1 MVKINL
7 LPIYI
12 LERSRVRRIAVAVG
26 LLLVLQIIA
35 LVLAVMHAKA
45 KVAME
50 QDRAKYW
57 GDVATVVDDVATMT
71 QERKSAVGPYQQW
84 VTWVDSQKVYNSKVA
99 DLLMYM
105 AHFVHAKVALQ
116 SFSWSGT
123 SLTLSGT
130 TDSLETANQFYLN
143 MLRCPIAATVQ
154 YQVQVPGW
162 TPPQPTPLRR
172 PGAPGPYALPGT
184 TISPV
189 SPQGTGYGAPSYGVR
204 QVNPKESVPV
214 SLGVQLR
221 PEYIPVPT
229 PPPISPSQPSGGG
242 GATPAGAF
250 MPTGR

>member
-12 LERSRVRRIAVAVG
+12 LERSRVRRTAVAVG

-35 LVLAVMHAKA
+35 LVLVVIHAKA

-71 QERKSAVGPYQQW
+71 RERESAVGPYEQW
-84 VTWVDSQKVYNSKVA
+84 VTWVDSQKVYNSRVA
-99 DLLMYM
+99 DLLTYM

-116 SFSWSGT
+116 SFTWTGT
-123 SLTLSGT
+123 SVTLAGA
-130 TDSLETANQFYLN
+130 TDSLETAKQFYLN
-143 MLRCPIAATVQ
+143 MLDCPIAATVQ
-154 YQVQVPGW
+154 FQVQVPGW
-162 TPPQPTPLRR
+162 NPSQPTALRR
-172 PGAPGPYALPGT
+172 PGVAGPYALPGT
-184 TISPV
+184 T
-189 SPQGTGYGAPSYGVR
+189 PQGTGYGAPSYGVR

-221 PEYIPVPT
+221 PEYVPLPS
-229 PPPISPSQPSGGG
+229 PPPISPSQLSGGG
-242 GATPAGAF
+242 GATPARGP